1 MSSSDTRRRQRR
13 TAWGGLAAL
22 ALAPVLGGC
31 GFRLRTPP
39 RFAFRT
45 LAFSGFEPA
54 SPMAAALRRAL
65 AASQVRV
72 VEGLAQADVVM
83 EVLGEGRDK
92 GVVAQ
97 TAAGQVREVSLLARF
112 QFRVRRPDGETIMPA
127 TGLEQRRSLT
137 TTESATL
144 AKEREEE
151 ELYRA
156 MEADIADQV
165 LRRLAS
171 AGRT

>member
-1 MSSSDTRRRQRR
+1 MSWSEPRRRWL
-13 TAWGGLAAL
+13 AVAASGLAAG
-22 ALAPVLGGC
+22 AAAGC

-39 RFAFRT
+39 RFGFQT
-45 LAFSGFEPA
+45 VAFSGFPPA

-65 AASQVRV
+65 AASQVQV
-72 VEGLAQADVVM
+72 VEALAQADVVL
-83 EVLGEGRDK
+83 EALDEGRDK

-97 TAAGQVREVSLLARF
+97 TAAGQVRELSLRARL
-112 QFRVRRPDGETIMPA
+112 QFRVRRPDGEVAMAA
-127 TGLEQRRSLT
+127 TSLEQRRSLT

-151 ELYRA
+151 ELYRS

-171 AGRT
+171 AGRR

>member
-1 MSSSDTRRRQRR
+1 
-13 TAWGGLAAL
+13 
-22 ALAPVLGGC
+22 
-31 GFRLRTPP
+31 
-39 RFAFRT
+39 
-45 LAFSGFEPA
+45 
-54 SPMAAALRRAL
+54 MAAALRRAL

-171 AGRT
+171 AGRA